1 MLLKAICYLEIIKGW
16 HLISCFLGIITAG
29 MKMDHVHFKEFDAM
43 NTPVKNSQ
51 WPRGFIMMFS
61 KNSAAQRLQIS
72 WASINRIFAA
82 HCPVATQ
89 KFLSSLKVLVG
100 SSSDRFLNFIINP
113 LKFPFFSLHSLL
125 SKMPPI
131 FSAILVPLA
140 LLCWQLFTKNIY
152 CLVLSAT
159 SNHHRLWTFTP
170 GHCII
175 VFFKS
180 PWNYQALFW
189 ENQL

>member
-1 MLLKAICYLEIIKGW
+1 MCILKSLMQWTPLSKTPIGQGVLLW
-16 HLISCFLGIITAG
+16 CFLKILPP
-29 MKMDHVHFKEFDAM
+29 KDCKLVE
-43 NTPVKNSQ
+43 P
-51 WPRGFIMMFS
+51 
-61 KNSAAQRLQIS
+61 
-72 WASINRIFAA
+72 ASIESSQ

-159 SNHHRLWTFTP
+159 SNPPPALDIYTRALHH
-170 GHCII
+170 C
-175 VFFKS
+175 VFQISMKLPSFVLRKS
-180 PWNYQALFW
+180 TLKYTT
-189 ENQL
+189 

>member
-1 MLLKAICYLEIIKGW
+1 MCILKSLMQWTPLSKTPIGQGVLLW
-16 HLISCFLGIITAG
+16 CFLKILPP
-29 MKMDHVHFKEFDAM
+29 KDCKLVE
-43 NTPVKNSQ
+43 P
-51 WPRGFIMMFS
+51 
-61 KNSAAQRLQIS
+61 
-72 WASINRIFAA
+72 ASIESSQ

-131 FSAILVPLA
+131 FSAILAPLA

-175 VFFKS
+175 VFFNS

-189 ENQL
+189 EYRL